1 VKGLRTPEHG
11 GLPQSFLQECE
22 GNGISPGE
30 AHGGVRLSELRL
42 WGLGPAD
49 VIDFSASVTPYGPS
63 PMVREALRRA
73 PLDRYPDID
82 STELCESLSAH
93 LGVPMEWIVP
103 GNGATEL
110 IHAAARVWAGH
121 GKAIGHSPPTF
132 GEYAA
137 AARAVGAPMI
147 TVDPASRDSRGS
159 IGCALLYICNPNNPT
174 GEVLSLESLAR
185 ILQMMHPHIVVLDE
199 AYIQF
204 VGGRPTAL
212 PLLERFPNLLIVRS
226 MTKDYGLTALR
237 LGYAVGHPEL
247 VSPLRQQLPPWSVN
261 GLAQAAGVAALRDT
275 AYLDVTLERVRRAK
289 TQLVRAL
296 QRQGWSVLAG
306 EANFVLVK
314 VESARE
320 TRAALLRQGLLV
332 RDCSSFGM
340 PEFIRVAVRRPGE
353 NRRLLAA
360 LANLRLD
367 AIAGPGN
374 QVE

>member
-1 VKGLRTPEHG
+1 MSVLRTRMPG
-11 GLPQSFLQECE
+11 GLPPSSFQECE
-22 GNGISPGE
+22 GDDISAGE
-30 AHGGVRLSELRL
+30 AHGGARLSELRL
-42 WGLGPAD
+42 WGLEPAD
-49 VIDFSASVTPYGPS
+49 VVDFSASVTPYGPS

-73 PLDRYPDID
+73 PMDRYPDVD
-82 STELCESLSAH
+82 STELRESLSAH

-110 IHAAARVWAGH
+110 IHGAARVWAGP
-121 GKAIGHSPPTF
+121 GKAVGHSPPTF

-137 AARAVGAPMI
+137 AAQAVGAPI
-147 TVDPASRDSRGS
+147 VTLAPRSLVDRRDS
-159 IGCALLYICNPNNPT
+159 GCAMVYVCNPNNPT

-185 ILQMMHPHIVVLDE
+185 ILRMMHPHIVVLDE

-204 VGGRPTAL
+204 AQGRPTAL

-261 GLAQAAGVAALRDT
+261 GLAQAAGVAALRDAT
-275 AYLDVTLERVRRAK
+275 YLDVTLERVRRAK
-289 TQLVRAL
+289 SQFVRAL
-296 QRQGWSVLAG
+296 RRQGWSVSPG
-306 EANFVLVK
+306 EANFLLLGVG
-314 VESARE
+314 SATE
-320 TRAALLRQGLLV
+320 TRAGLARRGLLV
-332 RDCSSFGM
+332 RDCTSFGM

-360 LANLRLD
+360 LADLRLD
-367 AIAGPGN
+367 TSSGTGTK
-374 QVE
+374 